1 MMTILQRLRAGG
13 RIWWMEACF
22 RISGLAAIGTAS
34 WVFRHIQAR
43 EKADP
48 REFLAAA
55 LVVVCLW
62 TGLALAL
69 EGPGLLR
76 LMPRPPRALF

>member
-1 MMTILQRLRAGG
+1 MTTIHQRLRAGE
-13 RIWWMEACF
+13 RIWATEACF
-22 RISGLAAIGTAS
+22 RLAGLAALAVAGWIFRQIPPRSQAS
-34 WVFRHIQAR
+34 
-43 EKADP
+43 P

-55 LVVVCLW
+55 LAVACLW
-62 TGLALAL
+62 AGLALAL